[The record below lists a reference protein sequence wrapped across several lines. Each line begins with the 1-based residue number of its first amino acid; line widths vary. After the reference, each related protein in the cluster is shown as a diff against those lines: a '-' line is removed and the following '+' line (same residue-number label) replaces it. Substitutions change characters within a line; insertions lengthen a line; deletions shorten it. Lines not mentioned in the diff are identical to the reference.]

1 MSPEESQDSSYSSK
15 VHNMH
20 QVQLIGSGRTV
31 LRYFS
36 EYDHG
41 KTVLD
46 IIVQVAIATFMSYP
60 GEKFLQVWSLVKLL
74 SS

>member
-15 VHNMH
+15 ADNRH
-20 QVQLIGSGRTV
+20 QVLSTGSWRTV
-31 LRYFS
+31 LRYFN

-46 IIVQVAIATFMSYP
+46 IIIRVAIATFMYYP
-60 GEKFLQVWSLVKLL
+60 GEKFLQVQSLVKLL